1 MAQEPMNRQE
11 YIRQVR
17 AQFHASEKEQVQTES
32 LKKQWH
38 KQDESE
44 QAASS
49 NPHPTFWKARL
60 FVAFLLFLGFVALRQ
75 TNTQWHCLSKDSIVQ
90 RIKSDDQWKQ
100 LTSQLKK
107 LDIVSLEK

>member
-17 AQFHASEKEQVQTES
+17 AQFHASETEAV
-32 LKKQWH
+32 KKQWH

-75 TNTQWHCLSKDSIVQ
+75 TNIQWHLLSKDSIVQ

-100 LTSQLKK
+100 LTTQLKK

>member
-1 MAQEPMNRQE
+1 MEQEPMNRQE

-17 AQFHASEKEQVQTES
+17 AQFHASEKERAQTES
-32 LKKQWH
+32 IKEQWY
-38 KQDESE
+38 KQDDSV

-49 NPHPTFWKARL
+49 NSRPSFWKARL

-75 TNTQWHCLSKDSIVQ
+75 TDTKWEFLSQDTIVQ

-100 LTSQLKK
+100 LTGQLKK